1 MLPVGSHDM
10 SNFSQS
16 YASRAQIRKAIAA
29 VECGGI
35 QIGGVT
41 LHPNGVI
48 ELFSKLQ
55 VTPKPAND
63 FDRLDEAGVL

>member
-1 MLPVGSHDM
+1 M
-10 SNFSQS
+10 SNFKQS
-16 YASRAQIRKAIAA
+16 YASPAQIRKAIAA

-35 QIGGVT
+35 QVGSVT

-48 ELFSKLQ
+48 ELSSNPQ
-55 VTPKPAND
+55 ATPKSANDD